1 MTSKLVDA
9 TDIEG
14 KLNKSLVPLDDM
26 NVDDAFD
33 IQPYIQQVNH
43 IKQEIEELNA
53 EKADRSLLI
62 QELENCKDQ
71 ARAELQSFYERSILD
86 YEPVKVKF
94 TSDLNELDYKLT
106 GFDHD
111 AFVKKVSDLL
121 LGDLSSKKEKIA
133 SLVDEKL
140 RDMFGKKMV
149 ELVIADRSKEN
160 NIYPSEVNSLQ
171 IREANSEK
179 TKSKIISRTDTMKK
193 EIDEILSLVENT
205 PNIERL
211 IENLG
216 YADHITK

>member
-1 MTSKLVDA
+1 MTSKLLDA

-14 KLNKSLVPLDDM
+14 KLNKSIVPPDEM
-26 NVDDAFD
+26 NVDDVFD
-33 IQPYIQQVNH
+33 IHPYIQQVNY

-53 EKADRSLLI
+53 EKVDKLLLI
-62 QELENCKDQ
+62 QEIEHFKDQ

-106 GFDHD
+106 GYDHD
-111 AFVKKVSDLL
+111 AFLKKVSGLL
-121 LGDLSSKKEKIA
+121 LGDLSSKNEKIA
-133 SLVDEKL
+133 SLVDETL
-140 RDMFGKKMV
+140 RDMLGKNLI
-149 ELVIADRSKEN
+149 ELVIADRSNGK

-171 IREANSEK
+171 IRETNLEE
-179 TKSKIISRTDTMKK
+179 TKSKILSRTDTMK
-193 EIDEILSLVENT
+193 EEMDEILVLVENA
-205 PNIERL
+205 PKMERL